1 MNGILGTWNL
11 YAGVPQAIYVC
22 NNTDASVVSLNVCN
36 QNNIDVKITVALSTS
51 ATAPTNNEYLEY
63 ETTLLGKGVLERS
76 GIVVGPTQ
84 YLVVISNRPN
94 VIGVCWGVEQG
105 DAVVSPTVIVQ
116 NTVSPTWSTAA
127 TLPDITT
134 SGSSTITLTAL

>member
-22 NNTDASVVSLNVCN
+22 NNTEASVVSLNVCN
-36 QNNIDVKITVALSTS
+36 RNNIDVKISVALSSS
-51 ATAPTNNEYLEY
+51 ATTPTNSEYLEY

-76 GIVVGPTQ
+76 GIVLGTAQ
-84 YLVVISNRPN
+84 YLVVLSNRPN

-105 DAVVSPTVIVQ
+105 DVVVTPVVLVQ
-116 NTVSPTWSTAA
+116 NTVSPSWSTAA